1 MERDPIKLSAKIFSS
16 VFSPLLMP
24 TYGIALAL
32 NLTILQITP
41 LTTRIGIIAIILI
54 LTAIIPAVLIRS
66 LSTFKLIKD
75 SELSQRSDRF
85 IPFLVTLLLY
95 ISTSIYLFLANAP
108 SWLYGFMLGASVA
121 LAITVVVNRWWKI
134 SAHATAIGGLVALS
148 IVLSML
154 PDMPLSMVWLVASTF
169 LAAGITCTA
178 RLILQCHTPAQVYL
192 GFANGFINI
201 LIWSL
206 L

>member
-1 MERDPIKLSAKIFSS
+1 
-16 VFSPLLMP
+16 
-24 TYGIALAL
+24 
-32 NLTILQITP
+32 
-41 LTTRIGIIAIILI
+41 
-54 LTAIIPAVLIRS
+54 
-66 LSTFKLIKD
+66 
-75 SELSQRSDRF
+75 
-85 IPFLVTLLLY
+85 
-95 ISTSIYLFLANAP
+95 
-108 SWLYGFMLGASVA
+108 MLGASVA